1 MIERFNSIHSYGI
14 THFIFMII
22 KQDLFRK
29 DNFDCCS
36 KLLTLIMT
44 IIILLKDKCKLI
56 EYYHCI
62 VLSTNIIII
71 LYLYIYN

>member
-1 MIERFNSIHSYGI
+1 MKESFNSIHSYGI

-56 EYYHCI
+56 EYCEAQAR
-62 VLSTNIIII
+62 VRQGLSRVGQ
-71 LYLYIYN
+71 